1 MTTVLRPLTEGQS
14 TDPPAERLDHEALNI
29 TQRWNRRA
37 RLNNPRG
44 TTAAAASAP
53 GGAS

>member
-14 TDPPAERLDHEALNI
+14 TDPPAGRPHRRELTI

-37 RLNNPRG
+37 RLYNPRG
-44 TTAAAASAP
+44 TTAADASAP